1 MVFVLAVDTELVSY
15 ARESCSQCPVVC
27 VILRNVCACS
37 VPVP

>member
-1 MVFVLAVDTELVSY
+1 MVFVLAADTELVLY
-15 ARESCSQCPVVC
+15 ARESCSQCPVLC

>member
-1 MVFVLAVDTELVSY
+1 MLVPAEDTELVPY

-27 VILRNVCACS
+27 VILRNVCVWS